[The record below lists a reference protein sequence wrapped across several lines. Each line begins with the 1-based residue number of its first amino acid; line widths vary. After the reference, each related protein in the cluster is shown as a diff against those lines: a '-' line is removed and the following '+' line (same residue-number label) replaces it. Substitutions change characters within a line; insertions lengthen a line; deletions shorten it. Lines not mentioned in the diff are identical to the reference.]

1 MESKKAIWI
10 KIIIFLSLLF
20 LLSFA
25 FSLLPPFEAE
35 GFNSS
40 MVSAYAMIPAT
51 CALLTKFLTKEPHNP
66 VVDGRCLKYTAIGW
80 YLILF
85 LLVCGFALYF
95 LIHPSWLNRDGDT
108 SLARNTL
115 FAELLFLGGIVDS
128 IATIGEEFGWR
139 GYLVPKL
146 TQTIGVVPA
155 TILTSLIWAVW
166 HIPLLSEDAFLVQ
179 FATSDSLD
187 FSWFLLFMF
196 GYVPLSLGIGMILT
210 FVSLKGRS
218 SIPAA
223 FGHAWYNRCMVGFMV
238 LLDPERNEALL
249 SSFSFDQLLYYCIAL
264 MFAVGIPMMVHL
276 RKLEKQG
283 KLTFQPDLDGLDGGG
298 T

>member
-1 MESKKAIWI
+1 MASKKATWI
-10 KIIIFLSLLF
+10 RIIIFLSLLF

-25 FSLLPPFEAE
+25 FSLLPPFEVE
-35 GFNSS
+35 ELNSS
-40 MVSAYAMIPAT
+40 MVTTYMFIPAT
-51 CALLTKFLTKEPHNP
+51 CALLTKFLTKEPHEP
-66 VVDGRCLKYTAIGW
+66 VVDGRCLKYTVIGW
-80 YLILF
+80 YLVLF

-115 FAELLFLGGIVDS
+115 FAELLFLGGIMDS
-128 IATIGEEFGWR
+128 ILAIGEEFGWR

-179 FATSDSLD
+179 FATSDSPD
-187 FSWFLLFMF
+187 FSWFLIFMF
-196 GYVPLSLGIGMILT
+196 GYIPLCLAMGMILT
-210 FVSLKGRS
+210 FVTLKGRS

-223 FGHAWYNRCMVGFMV
+223 FGHACYNRCMVGFIV
-238 LLDPERNEALL
+238 LLDPERSEALL
-249 SSFSFDQLLYYCIAL
+249 SPYSFDQPLYYCIAL

-283 KLTFQPDLDGLDGGG
+283 KLTFQNDRCQ
-298 T
+298 